1 MKKALIIVESPAKIK
16 TIKKILGPS
25 YSVASSVGHIRD
37 LPKKTLGID
46 IEKDFEPAYEQLED
60 KKKVIADLKKKAKES
75 EIVYLAPDPDRE
87 GEAIAWHIMNIL
99 PKGTKF
105 ERITFNQI
113 TKQTV
118 LDGLKN
124 PRDIDLSL
132 VNAQQARRL
141 LDRLVGYK
149 LSPVVHRK
157 IQQSPGSGFLSAG
170 RVQSVALKLIV
181 LRERLIE
188 AFKPVEYWN
197 LGATV
202 AKNKDQFEINL
213 THIKNKKV
221 EIEVKNNKTT
231 TIETEARATAIKN
244 MLDNSTYTIT
254 SIEKKQKRRHPA
266 APFITSTLQQEA
278 ARHYGFSAVRTMSIA
293 QGLYEGIEIQGNTE
307 GLITYMR
314 TDSVRI
320 AESAQ
325 YEAKVAIEKKYGAS
339 YVPLKPPVYKDKKKN
354 VQDAH
359 EAIRPTFVDKDP
371 ESLKDQLEI
380 DQYKIYKLIYNR
392 FIASQMKSALYDSV
406 SCVIDTDQE
415 LRLKATGQQ
424 LVFAGFLKAY
434 EEKSDDESHPS
445 NKLLPVLE
453 KGETLKLIES
463 FAKQAFTKPP
473 ARYTEASLIKEL
485 EKCGIGRPSTYSS
498 IMQKIHSRAYT
509 TKEKNTITPTE
520 LGKILY
526 DLLET
531 NFPKILDVQ
540 FTANME
546 NDLDKIAENNADWRA
561 FLREFWH
568 TFAPLLEK
576 ASKQARVPKIALK
589 KKCPKCGGHLEKIW
603 AKGKY
608 FTGCSNYPDCDYRQ
622 APEEIKIDKSEY
634 QDGFDWN
641 QPCPKCGAEMKLR
654 KSTYGVFLGCVKYPK
669 CKTIVSIP
677 KKGEELPENLPDC
690 PAIGCDGKIQPRK
703 SRFGKTFFSCSNYP
717 DCNVIV
723 NDIDDLATKYK
734 DHKKTPYE
742 KKAGGR
748 GGRGSKKLKKEMA
761 EFMGQKTAS
770 RGEITKK
777 LWAYI
782 KEHDLQNPDNRRQIV
797 PDETLKQFFAEPIDM
812 MKLASIISANYE

>member
-16 TIKKILGPS
+16 TLKKFLGPS

-37 LPKKTLGID
+37 LPKKSLGID
-46 IEKDFEPAYEQLED
+46 IEKDFEPAYETLEE
-60 KKKVIADLKKKAKES
+60 KKKVIAELKKKAKEA

-105 ERITFNQI
+105 ERITFNQL
-113 TKQTV
+113 TKQV
-118 LDGLKN
+118 VVDALKA
-124 PRDIDLSL
+124 PREIDMNL

-149 LSPVVHRK
+149 LSPIVHRK
-157 IQQSPGSGFLSAG
+157 IQQTPGSGFLSAG

-181 LRERLIE
+181 LRELQIE

-197 LGATV
+197 LGA
-202 AKNKDQFEINL
+202 KLEKDKSQFEVHL
-213 THIKNKKV
+213 THVENKKV
-221 EIEVKNNKTT
+221 EIETKNNKTT
-231 TIETEARATAIKN
+231 TIESEGRATAIKN
-244 MLDNSTYTIT
+244 MLDNSIYTIE
-254 SIEKKQKRRHPA
+254 SVVKKQKRRHPSP
-266 APFITSTLQQEA
+266 PFITSTLQQEA
-278 ARHYGFSAVRTMSIA
+278 ARHYGFSAMRTMGIA
-293 QGLYEGIEIQGNTE
+293 QGLYEGVEIEGNTE

-320 AESAQ
+320 ADIARA
-325 YEAKVAIEKKYGAS
+325 EAKVVIEKEYGAA
-339 YVPLKPPVYKDKKKN
+339 YVPAKAPIYPGKKKN

-359 EAIRPTFVDKDP
+359 EAIRPTFIDKDP
-371 ESLKDQLEI
+371 ESVKNYLEI
-380 DQYKIYKLIYNR
+380 DQYKLYKLIYSR

-406 SCVIDTDQE
+406 TCVITTDQH
-415 LRLKATGQQ
+415 LKLKATGQQ
-424 LVFAGFLKAY
+424 LIFAGFLKAY
-434 EEKSDDESHPS
+434 EEKSDDEAHPS
-445 NKLLPVLE
+445 NKLLPDLEEGQVL
-453 KGETLKLIES
+453 KHLES

-473 ARYTEASLIKEL
+473 PRYTEASLVKEL
-485 EKCGIGRPSTYSS
+485 EKCGIGRPSTYAS

-509 TKEKNTITPTE
+509 TKQKNTIIPTE
-520 LGKILY
+520 LGRILY
-526 DLLET
+526 QLLEA
-531 NFPKILDVQ
+531 NFPAILDIQ

-546 NDLDKIAENNADWRA
+546 DDLDKVAENNADWKV
-561 FLREFWH
+561 FLKDFWH

-576 ASKQARVPKIALK
+576 ASKNARVPKMALED
-589 KKCPKCGGHLEKIW
+589 KCPKCGAHLEKIW

-608 FTGCSNYPDCDYRQ
+608 FTGCSNYPDCSYRQ

-634 QDGFDWN
+634 QEGFDWD

-654 KSTYGVFLGCVKYPK
+654 KSFYGVFLGCVKYPK

-677 KKGEELPENLPDC
+677 KKGEELPTNLPDC

-734 DHKKTPYE
+734 DHQKTPYE

-748 GGRGSKKLKKEMA
+748 GGRGAKKLKKEMA

-797 PDETLKQFFAEPIDM
+797 PDDTLKQFFPKPIDM
-812 MKLASIISANYE
+812 MKLAAIISANYE